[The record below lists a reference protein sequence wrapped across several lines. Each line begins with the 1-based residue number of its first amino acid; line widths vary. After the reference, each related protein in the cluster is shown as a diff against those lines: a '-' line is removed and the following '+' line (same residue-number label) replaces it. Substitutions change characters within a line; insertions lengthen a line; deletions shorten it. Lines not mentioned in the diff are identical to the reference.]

1 MPDPWKDIPGKIRV
15 LSSFPPIFSMVKTI
29 GGERVASLCLC
40 TTTGPHEY
48 TFNSKDSILVRKADV
63 FFSNGFDLDNL
74 FVDRLSK
81 DSGNRSLKLIRL
93 ANKIPKAKRIA
104 SQEHNEDEKG
114 AHAHHHH
121 GAYDPHVWLG
131 IPQAIIMIEGIRDE
145 LCLLDPED
153 AENYKIRSK
162 GLIDSLEQ
170 TQKTFQEKF
179 QNRKN
184 KVIVTF
190 HESLGYMASSFG
202 LEIAAVIQKTP
213 GDEPNSPELTKI
225 VKLCLEKKPALIAV
239 EPQYPKTSSAR
250 LLQDELKK
258 KGLSIP
264 LVEIDPLETCTV
276 GELSGDW
283 FLKKLAQNLETLE
296 KHLP

>member
-114 AHAHHHH
+114 DRKSTRLNSSH
-121 GAYDPHVWLG
+121 
-131 IPQAIIMIEGIRDE
+131 IPLSRM
-145 LCLLDPED
+145 P
-153 AENYKIRSK
+153 
-162 GLIDSLEQ
+162 
-170 TQKTFQEKF
+170 
-179 QNRKN
+179 
-184 KVIVTF
+184 
-190 HESLGYMASSFG
+190 
-202 LEIAAVIQKTP
+202 
-213 GDEPNSPELTKI
+213 
-225 VKLCLEKKPALIAV
+225 
-239 EPQYPKTSSAR
+239 SSA
-250 LLQDELKK
+250 
-258 KGLSIP
+258 
-264 LVEIDPLETCTV
+264 
-276 GELSGDW
+276 
-283 FLKKLAQNLETLE
+283 
-296 KHLP
+296 